1 MFYATHPLVEGDG
14 LFYYVHRG
22 DIMIK
27 REYIVAK
34 RIVTEENV
42 VNSKTVLKDAPRQV
56 MVVTSPGD
64 VDCITVK
71 KGGYIVLDFG
81 RELQGGIVVSV
92 LGASLGDAGGAKGMP
107 IRLTFGESVMEALS
121 TIGYKNAVNDHSIR
135 DFAVCTTV
143 LSTQHYG
150 NTGFRF
156 VRLEALECDINFS
169 CIQAFNEMED
179 LPYLGEFECDD
190 ERLNEIWRVGAYT
203 MNLNMQEYIWDG
215 VKRDRLVWAGDI
227 NPEIH
232 TIASV
237 FGGADIVNKSLDL
250 LRDMT
255 PSDKWMNTI
264 VSYTMWWIIN
274 HRDWYMYTGDID
286 YLRQQKDY
294 LIKVAENIINLLD
307 ENNEYD
313 PSIHSYI
320 DWSAKDKPQEWAGR
334 RAVTLMSLQAA
345 ADIAAA
351 LGEDNLAKKYIT
363 AKNKIADYKLEGYE
377 EIKQITA
384 ICSLAGLVDLNHGAD
399 IIEKDGCRGFAT
411 FMGYYAI
418 QVLAKTGRME
428 KALDIIRQYWGGMLD
443 MGATTFWEDFDI
455 EWTNNASPITE
466 IVSEGK
472 KDIHGD
478 FGKYCYTQFRHS
490 LCHGWASGPTAF
502 MSQYVLGIFPA
513 EPGFKKVKIQPQLG
527 NLHRARGKFPT
538 PYGVISVDHR
548 IVDNRVV
555 TEIDLPSEIEIVEN

>member
-1 MFYATHPLVEGDG
+1 
-14 LFYYVHRG
+14 
-22 DIMIK
+22 MIK
-27 REYIVAK
+27 REYITATKIVA
-34 RIVTEENV
+34 EENV
-42 VNSKTVLKDAPRQV
+42 ENSKTVLKDAPRQV
-56 MVVTSPGD
+56 MAVSSVSD
-64 VDCITVK
+64 VDCIIIK

-92 LGASLGDAGGAKGMP
+92 LGASLGDAGGAKGVP
-107 IRLTFGESVMEALS
+107 LHITFGESVMEALS
-121 TIGYKNAVNDHSIR
+121 TIGYKNAVNDHSVR
-135 DFAVCTTV
+135 DFTVDTTV
-143 LSTQHYG
+143 LSTQHFG

-169 CIQAFNEMED
+169 CIQAFCEMDD
-179 LPYLGEFECDD
+179 LPYIGEFECDD

-215 VKRDRLVWAGDI
+215 IKRDRLVWAGDI

-237 FGGADIVNKSLDL
+237 FGNVDIVNRSLDL
-250 LRDMT
+250 LRDFT
-255 PSDKWMNTI
+255 PPDKWMNTI

-274 HRDWYMYTGDID
+274 HRDWYMYTGNLE
-286 YLRQQKDY
+286 YLSQQKDY
-294 LIKVAENIINLLD
+294 LFKVAENIMNLLD
-307 ENNEYD
+307 ENNEYE

-320 DWSAKDKPQEWAGR
+320 DWSAKDKPQEWAGL
-334 RAVTLMSLQAA
+334 RAVTVMSLEAA
-345 ADIAAA
+345 ADIANA
-351 LGEDNLAKKYIT
+351 LGEKALAEKYI
-363 AKNKIADYKLEGYE
+363 ARKNQIAHYKLEDYE
-377 EIKQITA
+377 KIKQITA
-384 ICSLAGLVDLNHGAD
+384 ICSLAGLVDLDYGAD
-399 IIEKDGCRGFAT
+399 IIEKDGANGFST

-418 QVLAKTGRME
+418 QVLAKTDRMD

-455 EWTNNASPITE
+455 EWTKNASPITE
-466 IVSEGK
+466 VVPEGK

-513 EPGFKKVKIQPQLG
+513 EPGFKKVKISPQLG
-527 NLHRARGKFPT
+527 NLKWAKGKFPT
-538 PYGVISVDHR
+538 PYGVISVEHK
-548 IVDNRVV
+548 VGDNGVV
-555 TEIDLPSEIEIVEN
+555 TEFDLPSEIEIAE